1 MLFSW
6 CCRWFFPITS
16 PAVQELD
23 RKVTMAEQI
32 ATMRYLMNAFTFWF
46 MIFFLP
52 PAKFRFFL
60 FPQISLRRS
69 TLRNDS
75 FRGLESWF
83 HYFCFLK
90 SLAVRIVVVVLSSC
104 APSFSFFRPFLFPQ
118 LGRYFSPT
126 GQVIL
131 RAFWITMQ
139 RYEIPIYQVC
149 DSVRYHAIA
158 EHFLQNTHHL
168 TLNIQHWK
176 SPRSQRFYRW
186 SVTRQV
192 NINHSPLSRFPEVI
206 ENSLHLLGRE
216 RLASLFISHLLQFIP
231 ERLATPN
238 PTHEMIHGRAWHTL
252 GKVHQSQ
259 FLLRIRTVYKI
270 FHNLNFLKFRK

>member
-32 ATMRYLMNAFTFWF
+32 ATMRYRMNAFMFWF

-60 FPQISLRRS
+60 FPQIPLRRS

-75 FRGLESWF
+75 FRGLESCF
-83 HYFCFLK
+83 HFH
-90 SLAVRIVVVVLSSC
+90 
-104 APSFSFFRPFLFPQ
+104 FLFSQ

-149 DSVRYHAIA
+149 DSVRYHAIP
-158 EHFLQNTHHL
+158 EHFYFKHLTFNIEKASVPSDSIAGPSPAKL
-168 TLNIQHWK
+168 TLN
-176 SPRSQRFYRW
+176 
-186 SVTRQV
+186 T
-192 NINHSPLSRFPEVI
+192 NH
-206 ENSLHLLGRE
+206 
-216 RLASLFISHLLQFIP
+216 Q
-231 ERLATPN
+231 
-238 PTHEMIHGRAWHTL
+238 
-252 GKVHQSQ
+252 
-259 FLLRIRTVYKI
+259 
-270 FHNLNFLKFRK
+270 

>member
-32 ATMRYLMNAFTFWF
+32 ATMRYRMNAFMFWF
-46 MIFFLP
+46 MFFFCPLLSFAFSSFLRFLLEEVLCETTRFEAWSLGFITFVFWKALP
-52 PAKFRFFL
+52 WENRGCCLVFL
-60 FPQISLRRS
+60 CFP
-69 TLRNDS
+69 
-75 FRGLESWF
+75 
-83 HYFCFLK
+83 
-90 SLAVRIVVVVLSSC
+90 VL
-104 APSFSFFRPFLFPQ
+104 FIRPFLFSQ
-118 LGRYFSPT
+118 SGRYFSPT

-168 TLNIQHWK
+168 TLNVQHWK

-192 NINHSPLSRFPEVI
+192 NINH
-206 ENSLHLLGRE
+206 
-216 RLASLFISHLLQFIP
+216 
-231 ERLATPN
+231 
-238 PTHEMIHGRAWHTL
+238 
-252 GKVHQSQ
+252 
-259 FLLRIRTVYKI
+259 
-270 FHNLNFLKFRK
+270 

>member
-32 ATMRYLMNAFTFWF
+32 ATMRYRMNAFMFWF

-75 FRGLESWF
+75 FRGLESCF
-83 HYFCFLK
+83 HYFCFLLE
-90 SLAVRIVVVVLSSC
+90 SLAVRESWLFSCFPVLPRSLLQ
-104 APSFSFFRPFLFPQ
+104 AFLFSQ

-149 DSVRYHAIA
+149 DSVRYHAIP
-158 EHFLQNTHHL
+158 EHF
-168 TLNIQHWK
+168 IPV
-176 SPRSQRFYRW
+176 PRGYR
-186 SVTRQV
+186 
-192 NINHSPLSRFPEVI
+192 
-206 ENSLHLLGRE
+206 
-216 RLASLFISHLLQFIP
+216 
-231 ERLATPN
+231 
-238 PTHEMIHGRAWHTL
+238 
-252 GKVHQSQ
+252 
-259 FLLRIRTVYKI
+259 
-270 FHNLNFLKFRK
+270 

>member
-32 ATMRYLMNAFTFWF
+32 ATMRYLMNAFMFWF

-60 FPQISLRRS
+60 FPQIPLRRS

-83 HYFCFLK
+83 HYSCLSEK
-90 SLAVRIVVVVLSSC
+90 ALLWESWLSSC
-104 APSFSFFRPFLFPQ
+104 FSVLHLSLSEAFLFSQ
-118 LGRYFSPT
+118 LGRFFSPT

-158 EHFLQNTHHL
+158 EHF
-168 TLNIQHWK
+168 IPV
-176 SPRSQRFYRW
+176 PRGYR
-186 SVTRQV
+186 
-192 NINHSPLSRFPEVI
+192 
-206 ENSLHLLGRE
+206 
-216 RLASLFISHLLQFIP
+216 
-231 ERLATPN
+231 
-238 PTHEMIHGRAWHTL
+238 
-252 GKVHQSQ
+252 
-259 FLLRIRTVYKI
+259 
-270 FHNLNFLKFRK
+270 